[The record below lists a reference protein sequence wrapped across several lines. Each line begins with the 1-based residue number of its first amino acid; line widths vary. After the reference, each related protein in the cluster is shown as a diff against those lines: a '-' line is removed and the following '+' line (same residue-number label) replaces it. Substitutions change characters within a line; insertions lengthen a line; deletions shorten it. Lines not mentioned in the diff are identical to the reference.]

1 MLLKFTP
8 RILILFICIIIT
20 NSRVIHI
27 PNPLKN
33 TPMPKLF
40 TNYHHFE
47 TAIEYIDNNYNNK
60 SIEEKIDKMK
70 NLIERVP
77 EILNNLLLSYYQI
90 SFDYNE
96 TLLEKLDKDLKNYE
110 IEEKRIK
117 ADFLVVIKFEEKLK
131 DDKNISSSF
140 AIKNGRKS
148 NSYERERYAIG
159 YLKINYNYNIS
170 SEEKEEKFVFLVLRE
185 ILRALGFRYH
195 YISHNL
201 IRNYFN
207 NVPLYLIKNSK
218 IYQSHMKYSSLS
230 GFNIV
235 NLTNE
240 NSDRFYTEYWNF
252 AQYGFHDIMNNY
264 NECDLT
270 ITEFTLNV
278 LKELS
283 QITLPKCDLFEFE
296 QGVEKGF
303 HCLRI
308 KQDCISKKKEK
319 EYFLEF
325 GVYDGTKIKCYLNDK
340 NNIKNKQCGIK
351 YGNLEYDN
359 FKEYFT
365 PVFKQIKYYPLIGYQ
380 PIQELNF
387 YKNQTLKLLKN
398 PPSCKPGT
406 PRTIFFQVPP
416 NIFEPWINYTNIT
429 KLIDELKEINKDV
442 QYDNITF
449 GENERKYFV
458 TYQTPED
465 YYLRSC
471 VTKVLNYTGLI
482 RSFSNL
488 YPHNLLLKVVDFK
501 TSKEIG
507 IIPEL
512 QKMYTYANF
521 EIVSNKYLEY
531 GFYNTY
537 RYSFPNDFDYM
548 PETYAYPEQK
558 DLILKKFE
566 NYTLE
571 EGNLWLIKPKT
582 LSLGIGI
589 HIFHNLSDVPDE
601 YIITKYIEKPHLINN
616 LKYDFRI
623 YVIITGL
630 SPLKIYVYKEGIIRF
645 ATEEYSLDFN
655 KIDEAFIFLTN
666 VAHNIKNKEKYK
678 ISMDPDTDEGSKW
691 SLQVYHN
698 YCKKNGIDF
707 NKIWDQIKDI
717 SIKSILTSKDYF
729 LDKIKRIGT
738 KDKNYFKLLGFDFL
752 LDQNFKLHLLEINS
766 RPSLLMNEINDLKL
780 KPQLVADILNIV
792 GISPFSHDYR
802 DNFKAY
808 DDDLENEQIGEN
820 QEGVEGALCE
830 FGRPRGKF
838 ELIFPVKEKTN
849 YYKQFYKANIE
860 ADEILWEILEK

>member
-1 MLLKFTP
+1 M
-8 RILILFICIIIT
+8 
-20 NSRVIHI
+20 
-27 PNPLKN
+27 
-33 TPMPKLF
+33 
-40 TNYHHFE
+40 
-47 TAIEYIDNNYNNK
+47 
-60 SIEEKIDKMK
+60 
-70 NLIERVP
+70 
-77 EILNNLLLSYYQI
+77 
-90 SFDYNE
+90 
-96 TLLEKLDKDLKNYE
+96 
-110 IEEKRIK
+110 
-117 ADFLVVIKFEEKLK
+117 
-131 DDKNISSSF
+131 
-140 AIKNGRKS
+140 
-148 NSYERERYAIG
+148 
-159 YLKINYNYNIS
+159 
-170 SEEKEEKFVFLVLRE
+170 
-185 ILRALGFRYH
+185 
-195 YISHNL
+195 
-201 IRNYFN
+201 
-207 NVPLYLIKNSK
+207 
-218 IYQSHMKYSSLS
+218 
-230 GFNIV
+230 
-235 NLTNE
+235 
-240 NSDRFYTEYWNF
+240 
-252 AQYGFHDIMNNY
+252 
-264 NECDLT
+264 
-270 ITEFTLNV
+270 
-278 LKELS
+278 
-283 QITLPKCDLFEFE
+283 
-296 QGVEKGF
+296 
-303 HCLRI
+303 
-308 KQDCISKKKEK
+308 
-319 EYFLEF
+319 
-325 GVYDGTKIKCYLNDK
+325 
-340 NNIKNKQCGIK
+340 
-351 YGNLEYDN
+351 
-359 FKEYFT
+359 
-365 PVFKQIKYYPLIGYQ
+365 
-380 PIQELNF
+380 
-387 YKNQTLKLLKN
+387 
-398 PPSCKPGT
+398 
-406 PRTIFFQVPP
+406 
-416 NIFEPWINYTNIT
+416 
-429 KLIDELKEINKDV
+429 
-442 QYDNITF
+442 
-449 GENERKYFV
+449 
-458 TYQTPED
+458 
-465 YYLRSC
+465 
-471 VTKVLNYTGLI
+471 LNYSGLI

-566 NYTLE
+566 NYILE

-589 HIFHNLSDVPDE
+589 HIFHNLSDVPSE

-655 KIDEAFIFLTN
+655 KIDEDFIFLTN
-666 VAHNIKNKEKYK
+666 VAHNIKNKDKYK

-691 SLQVYHN
+691 SLQVYQN
-698 YCKKNGIDF
+698 FCKKNGIDF